1 VSSGAAPDRRTA
13 VVRHALRNRSLRRAL
28 VAFLI
33 FNVAWWANWIAVLVW
48 AYEWRGVRGASAV
61 ALAQLIPAPLL
72 AAPAAAILGRLPRTR
87 ALPLGYLVQT
97 ATYLALGASL
107 SLEAPIPVVVAAAV
121 LGSAAVTLTRP
132 VHNSMLPEISHTT
145 GDLTVG
151 NAASGTLEAAA
162 IVVGPLA
169 CGLTIDMWGSGG
181 VVLLMA
187 AATAIAV
194 LATAPLARDT
204 PAAVIAVPPM
214 PSSQARVR
222 MVVEDPAARV
232 LSALLAAESTLIGM
246 IDILVVLL
254 ALDLLALSDSGP
266 GVLNAAIG
274 LGGLVGAALTFVL
287 VGSQR
292 LAVALALAGF
302 AAGVPFVLAGI
313 APAVGTAALLLFR
326 CGAGKAFFEVTART
340 LLQRLLP
347 DRLLCAVFGLQ
358 ESIIMA
364 GYALG
369 SLAAPLL
376 VAGLGSR
383 GAFAAAGLFLPT
395 VTIGSWAALRRLD
408 AKAAVPADVLALL
421 LRVPVISVLA
431 PRIVERMAREAV
443 GVAAPEGAEVIVEG
457 DAGDR
462 FYVIAEGRVTVSRGG
477 HTLRQL
483 GAGDW
488 FGELALLRD
497 VRRTASVVST
507 SDVAL
512 WALERDHFLAAVAYS
527 PQAVRTAD
535 EHARDRYR

>member
-1 VSSGAAPDRRTA
+1 VSSEAAPDRRTA
-13 VVRHALRNRSLRRAL
+13 VVRNALRNRSLRRSL

-48 AYEWRGVRGASAV
+48 AYDWHGVRGASAV
-61 ALAQLIPAPLL
+61 ALAQLVPAALL
-72 AAPAAAILGRLPRTR
+72 AAPAAAMLGRLPRTR

-107 SLEAPIPVVVAAAV
+107 SLDAPTPVVLATAV
-121 LGSAAVTLTRP
+121 LASAAVTLTRP

-162 IVVGPLA
+162 IVIGPLT

-187 AATAIAV
+187 AATAVAV
-194 LATAPLARDT
+194 AATVPLARDIQAPVT
-204 PAAVIAVPPM
+204 AVP
-214 PSSQARVR
+214 STQSARARVR
-222 MVVEDPAARV
+222 LVVEDPAARV
-232 LSALLAAESTLIGM
+232 LSTLLAAESTLIGM
-246 IDILVVLL
+246 IDILVVVL

-274 LGGLVGAALTFVL
+274 LGGLLGAAFTFVL

-292 LAVALALAGF
+292 LAVGLALGGLGAGI
-302 AAGVPFVLAGI
+302 PFVLAGT
-313 APAVGTAALLLFR
+313 APAAGMAAALLFL

-376 VAGLGSR
+376 VAGLGPR
-383 GAFAAAGLFLPT
+383 GAFAAAGLFLPA
-395 VTIGSWAALRRLD
+395 VTIVSWASLRKLD
-408 AKAAVPADVLALL
+408 ARAAVPPDVLALL
-421 LRVPVISVLA
+421 MRVPIISVLA

-443 GVAAPEGAEVIVEG
+443 EVAAPEGAQVIVEG

-462 FYVIAEGRVTVSRGG
+462 FYVIAEGGVTVSRGG

-497 VRRTASVVST
+497 VPRTASVVST
-507 SDVAL
+507 SDVSM
-512 WALERDHFLAAVAYS
+512 WALERNHFLAAVAYS
-527 PQAVRTAD
+527 PQAVQTAD
-535 EHARDRYR
+535 EHARERYH